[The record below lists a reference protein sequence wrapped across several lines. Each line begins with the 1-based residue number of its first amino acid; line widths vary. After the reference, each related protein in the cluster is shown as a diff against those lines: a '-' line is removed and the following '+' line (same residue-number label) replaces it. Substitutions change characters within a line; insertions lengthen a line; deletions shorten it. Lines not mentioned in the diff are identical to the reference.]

1 MHGDYQ
7 LTIEYYECLY
17 DFSRLID
24 LIIDRY
30 LPATDFNCFSKLL
43 QHQMKCI
50 SVTFGLRQA
59 FDGFCFKSPRFVW
72 NLGNQDFLF
81 LWEICNSWTIHF
93 KRRFL
98 QMICFEILTGCKMR
112 YLKTIHL
119 RLSRYVWGNSAVS
132 IRKFHQIINCR
143 TANIIDIL
151 YYIYT
156 YFEP

>member
-1 MHGDYQ
+1 MIDIFL
-7 LTIEYYECLY
+7 LT
-17 DFSRLID
+17 
-24 LIIDRY
+24 
-30 LPATDFNCFSKLL
+30 AFNCFSKLL

-98 QMICFEILTGCKMR
+98 QMICFEILTGYKML

-132 IRKFHQIINCR
+132 IRKFHQIINSR

-151 YYIYT
+151 YHIHICWALLHNT
-156 YFEP
+156 DYFIDEIF

>member
-1 MHGDYQ
+1 MKS
-7 LTIEYYECLY
+7 TV
-17 DFSRLID
+17 
-24 LIIDRY
+24 IIDRY
-30 LPATDFNCFSKLL
+30 LPAYRFQLLSKLL
-43 QHQMKCI
+43 QHQIKCI
-50 SVTFGLRQA
+50 SVTFGLQKA

-98 QMICFEILTGCKMR
+98 QMLCFEILTGYKML
-112 YLKTIHL
+112 YLKTVHL
-119 RLSRYVWGNSAVS
+119 RLSRYVWWNSVVS
-132 IRKFHQIINCR
+132 IRRFHQIINSH

-156 YFEP
+156 YVELY